1 MGTVLRGPVYITE
14 RGTKQH
20 CVAGGGF
27 RSPEPGLRV
36 GGHIGYSRRSSRGL
50 NRSCSPTW
58 ATLLPLSL
66 EPAWRIGDTTNP
78 RPPRASRPQSKT
90 LAPSD
95 RCSPGRFPGNSP
107 PPLGPA
113 GSGLPPWPPTPRAG
127 PLARPPGPHS
137 QPPPV
142 TAAIPRALALPAGV
156 PGPRRPPVGRIP
168 GMIWWPSSLSWL
180 QLQTRSSLAAAARPP
195 SAATPPATC
204 SVRRVRAWRAR
215 TEPAYRGGGA
225 RRSPAPRDRG
235 THSSSQLESLD
246 SHERG
251 QSGLSRRQRT
261 LSPGP
266 TASMGAWFGR
276 GSAVTGVGL
285 DQRMFQ

>member
-95 RCSPGRFPGNSP
+95 RRQVGTGRVAAPDVSPATPL
-107 PPLGPA
+107 LGPA
-113 GSGLPPWPPTPRAG
+113 GSGLPPWPPSPRTD
-127 PLARPPGPHS
+127 PLALPPGP
-137 QPPPV
+137 
-142 TAAIPRALALPAGV
+142 
-156 PGPRRPPVGRIP
+156 RP
-168 GMIWWPSSLSWL
+168 
-180 QLQTRSSLAAAARPP
+180 
-195 SAATPPATC
+195 
-204 SVRRVRAWRAR
+204 
-215 TEPAYRGGGA
+215 
-225 RRSPAPRDRG
+225 
-235 THSSSQLESLD
+235 
-246 SHERG
+246 
-251 QSGLSRRQRT
+251 SGLSTANGRRQPQPART
-261 LSPGP
+261 HSPRWP
-266 TASMGAWFGR
+266 SWPAPGAHLLVAFR
-276 GSAVTGVGL
+276 A
-285 DQRMFQ
+285 